1 MAVIESKE
9 KGGSLITASLALEE
23 GREVFAVPGDIY
35 SPASAGTNELI
46 KKSEAKLITS
56 GKDILDEYG
65 WESGKE
71 KESEPDIVL
80 NEDERVIYN
89 ILTVEKSLDELIT
102 ESGMRAKIFWHF
114 LWKWR

>member
-1 MAVIESKE
+1 M
-9 KGGSLITASLALEE
+9 
-23 GREVFAVPGDIY
+23 
-35 SPASAGTNELI
+35 I

-80 NEDERVIYN
+80 SEDERVIYN

-102 ESGMRAKIFWHF
+102 ESGMRAKNLLALLMEMEINGIVSSISGG
-114 LWKWR
+114 KYRRKK